1 MARFER
7 GQGKRRQAWEIAQV
21 GTWVRAQESSGD
33 YSMLPGFL
41 QCGSDLGARTEVEKL
56 VSDWLAKGF
65 VPADS
70 QAEKLAAAS
79 PQPEPAK
86 AGPSWPLRTDVQV
99 YNESNGFVVTS
110 MDMAGQAI
118 GEGSKRWLRSVGEG
132 KLIPLTLVSDDPI
145 NVRVVGGQE
154 LTEQEARE
162 WVARLEW
169 SLEVPDGWL
178 ALTGGAVLTH
188 EDYTAEDAYFEAYL
202 QTVSVPPGRYRV
214 DLYTYLP
221 GVNGEA
227 ALDELAERTEVGQ
240 PFGAWWRATREG
252 EVFPSWLRQRC
263 VEDPSIDPGHESEW
277 EGVEILDDEELP
289 ETIDFLVHLT
299 AEPEPGPVRVFQEPD
314 GWFPSESGARRPQGC
329 PRGLE
334 ARELQKDLHQIGEG
348 NWIYVSEIAPLMRSF
363 PASPLSDGPLPIASS
378 QLAHLYGLARFC
390 HPYAVPQFVAEGE
403 FRDLQGGGE
412 SQSAVLLTTDRRID
426 LYFSNDDVPD
436 EHQRALAEIAPWLS
450 GLPVGTAWEL
460 CCGQNDPR
468 ATQEEHPLGF
478 HRYVGRVTETGWS
491 VEASYPAVSTQVLRE
506 ALELAREVEKGESF
520 TLRDEEEAGPVQEL
534 TRRNHS
540 LWLGDHEVAV
550 RDGSLSVRPANP
562 DTLQVYAA
570 AAFALRYHDTWPV
583 LDHSADD

>member
-7 GQGKRRQAWEIAQV
+7 GQGTRRQVWEISQV
-21 GTWVRAQESSGD
+21 GTLVRAQEHLGD

-41 QCGSDLGARTEVEKL
+41 QCGSDLGARTEMEKL
-56 VSDWLAKGF
+56 VSGWLAKGF

-70 QAEKLAAAS
+70 QAEKLVAAS
-79 PQPEPAK
+79 PQPEPEK
-86 AGPSWPLRTDVQV
+86 TGTSWPLRVDVQV

-110 MDMAGQAI
+110 MGMAGQTI
-118 GEGSKRWLRSVGEG
+118 SEGSKRWLKSVGEG

-154 LTEQEARE
+154 LAEQESQE

-169 SLEVPDGWL
+169 SLDVPDGWL

-202 QTVSVPPGRYRV
+202 QTISVPPGRYKV
-214 DLYTYLP
+214 GLYTYLP
-221 GVNGEA
+221 GLNADAV
-227 ALDELAERTEVGQ
+227 LDEFADRTENGQ
-240 PFGAWWRATREG
+240 PFGAWWRETRGG

-299 AEPEPGPVRVFQEPD
+299 VDPEPGKFRTFQEPD
-314 GWFPSESGARRPQGC
+314 GWFPSENGARRPDAC

-334 ARELQKDLHQIGEG
+334 ARDLQKDSHQIGEG
-348 NWIYVSEIAPLMRSF
+348 NWVYVGEVAPLMTSLATSLLRG
-363 PASPLSDGPLPIASS
+363 GPLPIASS

-390 HPYAVPQFVAEGE
+390 HPYAVPQVVAEGE
-403 FRDLQGGGE
+403 FRDLQGVGE
-412 SQSAVLLTTDRRID
+412 SQRAVVLTTDRRID
-426 LYFSNDDVPD
+426 LYFSNDEVPD
-436 EHQRALAEIAPWLS
+436 EHQRTLAEMGPWLS
-450 GLPVGTAWEL
+450 GLPVGTVWEL

-468 ATQEEHPLGF
+468 ASKEEHPLGF
-478 HRYVGRVTETGWS
+478 HRYVGRVTETGWI
-491 VEASYPAVSTQVLRE
+491 VEASYPAVSTPVLRE

-520 TLRDEEEAGPVQEL
+520 TLRDEGEAGPVREL
-534 TRRNHS
+534 TRRNHN
-540 LWLGDHEVAV
+540 LWLGEHEAV
-550 RDGSLSVRPANP
+550 VEDGSLFVSPANP
-562 DTLQVYAA
+562 DILQVYAA